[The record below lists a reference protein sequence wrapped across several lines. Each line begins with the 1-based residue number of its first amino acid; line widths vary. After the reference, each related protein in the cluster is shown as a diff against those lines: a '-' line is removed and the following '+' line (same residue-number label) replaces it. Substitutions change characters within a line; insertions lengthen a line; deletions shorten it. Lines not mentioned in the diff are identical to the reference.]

1 MQWHPEN
8 LLNFLLGVIILS
20 SNNYDFLVLECNLWY
35 CMVAFFAALSTVGGK
50 SYLCAGPPLCNS
62 VLTVII
68 LPSVSLG
75 SRLGLNAVLFFLM
88 SENTLSSSALECGMV
103 RTKRAIDESL
113 GNWLCPSALFM
124 ARMEFQMT
132 SALYFPSLVWDFAS
146 SLTDAGMSS
155 SSSMTKSLNSC
166 ESSSISK
173 AEQYGNRC
181 GYLKLK
187 SSRQGSQ
194 MQTLK

>member
-113 GNWLCPSALFM
+113 GNWLCHQLSLWHRWSSKWRLPYISHHLFGILPPLS
-124 ARMEFQMT
+124 RMLECHHLRAWQ
-132 SALYFPSLVWDFAS
+132 SHWILLKAPPFPRQS
-146 SLTDAGMSS
+146 STATAVG
-155 SSSMTKSLNSC
+155 
-166 ESSSISK
+166 I
-173 AEQYGNRC
+173 
-181 GYLKLK
+181 
-187 SSRQGSQ
+187 
-194 MQTLK
+194 

>member
-50 SYLCAGPPLCNS
+50 SYLCAGPSLCNS

-68 LPSVSLG
+68 LPSVSLR

-132 SALYFPSLVWDFAS
+132 SAYISHHLFGILPPLSRMLECRHLRAWQSHWILVKAPPFPRQS
-146 SLTDAGMSS
+146 STATAVG
-155 SSSMTKSLNSC
+155 
-166 ESSSISK
+166 I
-173 AEQYGNRC
+173 
-181 GYLKLK
+181 
-187 SSRQGSQ
+187 
-194 MQTLK
+194 